1 METKH
6 RQFSQVYEQVRQIP
20 HGHVA
25 TYGQIAFM
33 LGWQFGARTV
43 GWALR
48 ALPAGSDVP
57 WHRVVNAKGGISL
70 HDGTRQRQLLEAE
83 GVEFDDTGKI
93 DLARFGWRGPLY
105 PEADSGGIRS
115 NGEKAHDRND

>member
-1 METKH
+1 
-6 RQFSQVYEQVRQIP
+6 
-20 HGHVA
+20 
-25 TYGQIAFM
+25 M

-70 HDGTRQRQLLEAE
+70 HDGARQRQLLEAE